1 MRLPKAVLIL
11 GVGAATVLIV
21 WLVIGVPAY
30 KAWRYSALKD
40 VVVLLADAVVRADTV
55 GVRANATEA
64 YVPVAF
70 MLFERNPDLFRV
82 ALSAG
87 KVEEATGSRDTIVIS
102 LPVTHQGK
110 EDWLAAR
117 VVRIHNAWKVD
128 DLRLMS
134 GF

>member
-1 MRLPKAVLIL
+1 MRLPKAVIL
-11 GVGAATVLIV
+11 SVAVATVATAL
-21 WLVIGVPAY
+21 LVIGVPAY
-30 KAWRYSALKD
+30 KAWRYRALRD
-40 VVVLLADAVVRADTV
+40 VVVLLADAVVRADTA

-82 ALSAG
+82 ALDAG
-87 KVEEATGSRDTIVIS
+87 KVREANGGRDTIVIT
-102 LPVTHQGK
+102 LAVTHQSK

-117 VVRIHNAWKVD
+117 VVKVHNVWKVD